1 MTNPQTQSNAME
13 PDVLNE
19 VCAKADAARIAQAQ
33 LAQTNTQRKNEL
45 LNAIADALDARA
57 NEIAEA
63 NAIDM
68 QKSAAHG
75 MDAGKLARLKFAVPR
90 VTAAAQGVR
99 HVATLQDPI
108 GEIVRGYHLDN
119 GLRLEQTRVPI
130 GVLGMIY
137 EARPNVTLDVFSL
150 CFKSGNACL
159 LKGGS
164 DADCSNRAI
173 VSVIHSVLI
182 QQGLNPNLVVLLP
195 PDRESAAELLNARG
209 YVDLLIPRGG
219 KGLIDFVRRNATVP
233 VIETGAGVCHAYF
246 DRSGDVTKGAAII
259 RNAKTRRVSVC
270 NALDCELVHRDRVAG
285 LQVLCGGLSCSHVT
299 IYADPEAFSALQESY
314 PAELLRHSTDESY
327 GTEFLDYKMAVK
339 VLSDPE
345 EAVAHIA
352 RYGSGH
358 SECIVTEDSRSA
370 DYFMK
375 AVDAACVYV
384 NVPTSFTD
392 GGEFGLGAEI
402 GISTQ
407 KLHARGPMGLEELNT
422 YKWIVRG
429 EGQTRD

>member
-1 MTNPQTQSNAME
+1 MIYNLISSDLIKEVTFIS
-13 PDVLNE
+13 VLFAFILT
-19 VCAKADAARIAQAQ
+19 CA
-33 LAQTNTQRKNEL
+33 
-45 LNAIADALDARA
+45 AIALGKNILPRDAGRAYAINGSKSVGKPRGAGIIFILTFTLSCVLFIKLDA
-57 NEIAEA
+57 EI
-63 NAIDM
+63 IIYLILTL
-68 QKSAAHG
+68 AAMLSG
-75 MDAGKLARLKFAVPR
+75 YLDDSSSSPWGELK
-90 VTAAAQGVR
+90 
-99 HVATLQDPI
+99 
-108 GEIVRGYHLDN
+108 
-119 GLRLEQTRVPI
+119 
-130 GVLGMIY
+130 
-137 EARPNVTLDVFSL
+137 
-150 CFKSGNACL
+150 
-159 LKGGS
+159 
-164 DADCSNRAI
+164 
-173 VSVIHSVLI
+173 
-182 QQGLNPNLVVLLP
+182 
-195 PDRESAAELLNARG
+195 
-209 YVDLLIPRGG
+209 

-270 NALDCELVHRDRVAG
+270 NALDCVLVHRERVAD
-285 LQVLCGGLSCSHVT
+285 LPVLCGGLSCSHVT

>member
-1 MTNPQTQSNAME
+1 MDESDPKYDRLKLTTE
-13 PDVLNE
+13 
-19 VCAKADAARIAQAQ
+19 RIHG
-33 LAQTNTQRKNEL
+33 
-45 LNAIADALDARA
+45 
-57 NEIAEA
+57 IAEGIRSVTRLPSPVGRVLSETLRP
-63 NAIDM
+63 N
-68 QKSAAHG
+68 G
-75 MDAGKLARLKFAVPR
+75 MKLTKVSVPF
-90 VTAAAQGVR
+90 GV
-99 HVATLQDPI
+99 I
-108 GEIVRGYHLDN
+108 GIV
-119 GLRLEQTRVPI
+119 
-130 GVLGMIY
+130 Y

-270 NALDCELVHRDRVAG
+270 NALDCVLVHRERVAD
-285 LQVLCGGLSCSHVT
+285 LPVLCGGLSCSHVT

-339 VLSDPE
+339 VLSGPE